1 MPDLFK
7 NWTQSWM
14 NLLEVRMV
22 WYWPHIFSLLV
33 CKVLELELKA
43 LLSSVVMAYANSSTF
58 SLWSSFSIHESKRS
72 ADSLEASASGE
83 GILKSSSSTV
93 SLTAFLSSWKDADI
107 QKKYVQCLL
116 AHNFVTYEFIFTG
129 CPPKYTFSIQC
140 LSCWSRKQTYR
151 IQQPLP
157 S

>member
-1 MPDLFK
+1 MMLAPHLLSSSL
-7 NWTQSWM
+7 QS
-14 NLLEVRMV
+14 
-22 WYWPHIFSLLV
+22 
-33 CKVLELELKA
+33 LELEVKA

-58 SLWSSFSIHESKRS
+58 SLWSSFSIHESKRI
-72 ADSLEASASGE
+72 ADSLEASASAE
-83 GILKSSSSTV
+83 GIWKSSSSTV

-140 LSCWSRKQTYR
+140 HAEAESRLTEFSNRCHHNTSHFCEQ
-151 IQQPLP
+151 
-157 S
+157 